1 MTQLMQVDVFS
12 ARPLGG
18 NPLAVF
24 VDPPLLPDD
33 RYQAWAREMNLS
45 ESIFVWPDSPERY
58 RARIFTP
65 RRELRFAGHP
75 TLGAAWALRHMGKL
89 AGTSATQVTGAGD
102 AEVSYEPDGT
112 VWFQPPERQVGDLL
126 DPGEVGAALGIPTLW
141 MVPALPPQAAW
152 VGVGH
157 LAVQLQSHHVAS
169 LQPNFARLTRL
180 LEANHLTGAMVWT
193 FTAAARI
200 HARVFA
206 PAAGVEEDPATGS
219 SAAALGVI
227 LTQAAGVTEPT
238 RYVIS
243 QGAEIQRP
251 SELLLAVNHT
261 GVGSVA
267 VGGRVTRVFAAEV
280 DMEEQRVASD

>member
-12 ARPLGG
+12 AARLGG

-24 VDPPLLPDD
+24 VDPPTLSDD

-45 ESIFVWPDSPERY
+45 ESIFVWPESSERY

-65 RRELRFAGHP
+65 TCELGFAGHP
-75 TLGAAWALRHMGKL
+75 TLGAAWALHHLGHL
-89 AGTSATQVTGAGD
+89 EGASATQVTEAGASP
-102 AEVSYEPDGT
+102 VSYESDGT
-112 VWFQPPERQVGDLL
+112 VWFQPPARELANLV
-126 DPGEVGAALGIPTLW
+126 DPPAVGAALGIPTLW
-141 MVPALPPQAAW
+141 MELALPPQAAW

-157 LAVQLQSHHVAS
+157 LAVQLQSDHVATVK
-169 LQPNFARLTRL
+169 PNLERITRL
-180 LEANHLTGAMVWT
+180 LEAHHLAGVLVWS

-200 HARVFA
+200 HARVFV

-219 SAAALGVI
+219 AAAVLGVI

-243 QGAEIQRP
+243 QGVEMGRP
-251 SELLLAVNHT
+251 SEVLLTVNHT
-261 GVGSVA
+261 GPGSVA
-267 VGGRVTRVFAAEV
+267 VGGRVAPVFVTEV
-280 DMEEQRVASD
+280 EMGE